1 MNDAE
6 KGEEGGGVDGC
17 WRATLPKYFAHGTSQ
32 GGLSR
37 RVPVLRP
44 DLSLFLSRSGG
55 REKRMVSFILVDR
68 THGRNEGQA
77 EEEYVVLHLLST
89 QRDCARAVGS
99 LARSPPSLAAELGE
113 TTQLVTARSAF
124 LDSELQE
131 RMKERSMR

>member
-1 MNDAE
+1 MVV
-6 KGEEGGGVDGC
+6 GGRPC
-17 WRATLPKYFAHGTSQ
+17 LNTSRTELLRAACHAAS
-32 GGLSR
+32 LSI
-37 RVPVLRP
+37 RP

-77 EEEYVVLHLLST
+77 EEKYVVLHLLST

-113 TTQLVTARSAF
+113 TIQIVTARSAF